1 MVCSFFVKHYE
12 NSARCVKLAAD
23 YVKATKA
30 TYVATNAIK
39 KKKTFANKN
48 DFVSC
53 SL

>member
-39 KKKTFANKN
+39 KKKRLQTKTI
-48 DFVSC
+48 
-53 SL
+53 L